1 MDLILQN
8 MEYLNR
14 LEEVSSEFDQ
24 MIRALRGGEA
34 DRQQKVRHW
43 IVTWLLLPLTSIWD
57 LKGVFK
63 KKTVNFAPAIPIT
76 AGTVLVP
83 IITFL
88 TGIVWWKLLIA
99 LLIVGYLISFIF
111 IAPRTMCTFNSGY
124 FRIAAYASFRKQEYD
139 LFHRTLLHDKETFYF
154 TPIYEYVKL
163 LATKDTSAKEHVELI
178 HNRIDTFLQ
187 QEKSEYLSEIKSLKD
202 NFREKEKELKQ
213 AIKDYDNELQLLFD
227 DSNNLHLGIKHIVEF
242 LKATN
247 TALYRKKNKCFNIAD
262 ITHML
267 SCGITI
273 YELDDQTK
281 VLKKKY
287 DEGTSG
293 ASPQEIPLSS
303 RFATARV
310 INLKTVEEID
320 EPSTGRFVVSR
331 RFDMGYDKIWVVNF
345 HMDESQEKPLFLT
358 VSNHILDTNEVMRM
372 IHSMLLLKQEVDEM
386 KGVS

>member
-1 MDLILQN
+1 

-24 MIRALRGGEA
+24 MIKALRGGEA

-43 IVTWLLLPLTSIWD
+43 IVTWISLPFMSIFD
-57 LKGVFK
+57 IKGLFK
-63 KKTVNFAPAIPIT
+63 KKVVNFAPAIPIV
-76 AGTVLVP
+76 AGTALAP
-83 IITFL
+83 IITFF
-88 TGIVWWKLLIA
+88 TGIVWWQLLIWFFLA
-99 LLIVGYLISFIF
+99 GYLISFIF
-111 IAPRTMCTFNSGY
+111 IAPRTMCHFESVY
-124 FRIAAYASFRKQEYD
+124 FRIAAYALFRKQEYD
-139 LFHRTLLHDKETFYF
+139 LFRRTLLHDKETFYF

-163 LATKDTSAKEHVELI
+163 LTTKDTSAKEHVELI
-178 HNRIDTFLQ
+178 HSRIDTFLQ
-187 QEKSEYLSEIKSLKD
+187 QEKSEYRSEIKSLKD
-202 NFREKEKELKQ
+202 NFRDKEKELRQ
-213 AIKDYDNELQLLFD
+213 AIKEYDDELLSLFN

-281 VLKKKY
+281 ILNKKY

-293 ASPQEIPLSS
+293 ASPQQIPLSS
-303 RFATARV
+303 DFATARV
-310 INLKTVEEID
+310 INLNTVEEID

-331 RFDMGYDKIWVVNF
+331 RFEMGYDKIWVVNF